1 MRFLVSVQ
9 SPKTPGLQ
17 AAGDWLV
24 DAEDREMALALVQ
37 ERAVSQW
44 WPSGS
49 TWTVNAHSND
59 NKPLN
64 NPR

>member
-9 SPKTPGLQ
+9 SPETPGLL

-24 DAEDREMALALVQ
+24 DAEDREMALAIVQ

-49 TWTVNAHSND
+49 IWTVNTHLEENTV
-59 NKPLN
+59 PGY
-64 NPR
+64 RY

>member
-9 SPKTPGLQ
+9 SPKIPGLQ

-24 DAEDREMALALVQ
+24 DAEDRELALAVVQ

-44 WPSGS
+44 WPRGS
-49 TWTVNAHSND
+49 TWTVNAHSEDRDLPN
-59 NKPLN
+59 
-64 NPR
+64 RAR